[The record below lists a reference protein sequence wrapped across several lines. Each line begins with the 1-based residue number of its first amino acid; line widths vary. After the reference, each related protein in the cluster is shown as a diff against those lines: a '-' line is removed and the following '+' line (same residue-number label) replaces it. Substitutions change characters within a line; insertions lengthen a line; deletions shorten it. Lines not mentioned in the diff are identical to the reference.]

1 MAARRHG
8 SIPEPAVGRLFFAA
22 LSARAGGRVA
32 ARLGA
37 AVPRKCA
44 NRGMNEKLRSYKS
57 V

>member
-44 NRGMNEKLRSYKS
+44 TRGMNEKLRSYKS